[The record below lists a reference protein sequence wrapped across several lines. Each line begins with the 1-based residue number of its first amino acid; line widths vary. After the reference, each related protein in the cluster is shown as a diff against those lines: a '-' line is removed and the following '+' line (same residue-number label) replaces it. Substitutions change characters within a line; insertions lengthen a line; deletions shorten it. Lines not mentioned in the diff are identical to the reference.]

1 MPLGIRVAEV
11 MSEPAETVTSDASVR
26 EVAERLREG
35 GIGSLV
41 VVEDG
46 EPMGIVTDVDLVG
59 VIADGVDPE
68 TTTVVDVMSS
78 PLYTVEP
85 DASVV
90 TAVERLREHDVPKL
104 PVLADGELVGVVT
117 TTDLGHYIPQV
128 VHRQWLDERGSGD
141 EPRYRVRPE
150 TTYERDDWEF
160 ETVTGAEEG
169 IQVGDRVEFSK
180 TVDDEDVR
188 TFAEASGDTNRLHL
202 DDEFAAATRFGRR
215 IVHGTLVGSLISA
228 ALARLPGLTIYL
240 SQDLSFQNPVDVG
253 DRLTATCRVVEDLG
267 RNRYVLSTDV
277 HRGDGEP
284 VIEGEAVVVIDEL
297 PESAKVKR
305 EPVDGE

>member
-1 MPLGIRVAEV
+1 MT
-11 MSEPAETVTSDASVR
+11 EPAETVTADASVR
-26 EVAERLREG
+26 DVAQRLRAA

-41 VVEDG
+41 VVADG
-46 EPMGIVTDVDLVG
+46 EPTGIVTDADLVG
-59 VIADGVDPE
+59 VLADGADPGA
-68 TTTVVDVMSS
+68 TTVADVMSA
-78 PLYTVEP
+78 PLYTVDA

-90 TAVERLREHDVPKL
+90 EAAARLREHDVPKL
-104 PVLADGELVGVVT
+104 PVMADGELVGVVT

-128 VHRQWLDERGSGD
+128 VHRQWVDDHDEGD

-180 TVDDEDVR
+180 TVDDEDVHS
-188 TFAEASGDTNRLHL
+188 FAEASGDTNRLHL
-202 DDEFAAATRFGRR
+202 DDEFAGATRFGRR
-215 IVHGTLVGSLISA
+215 IVHGTLVGGLISA

-240 SQDLSFQNPVDVG
+240 SQDLSFQNPMDVG
-253 DRLTATCRVVEDLG
+253 DRLTATCKVVEDLG

-277 HRGDGEP
+277 HRGDGES
-284 VIEGEAVVVIDEL
+284 VIEGEAVVVIDDL
-297 PESAKVKR
+297 PEFARPER
-305 EPVDGE
+305 EPVDGDE